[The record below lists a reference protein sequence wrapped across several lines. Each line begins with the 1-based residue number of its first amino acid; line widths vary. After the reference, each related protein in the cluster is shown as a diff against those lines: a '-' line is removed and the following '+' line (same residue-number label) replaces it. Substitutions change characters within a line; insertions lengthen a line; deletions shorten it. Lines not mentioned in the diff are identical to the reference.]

1 MCSSRA
7 TTPWLSPTLRLM
19 FCAAGKHRA
28 CWIFAAAAAVSAPP
42 SRTSC
47 RMPTLADISRPALAV
62 AKRNTKRLKLMNRV
76 TAVGLDARKRGPSF
90 VGTLDALVC
99 NPPYVTSEE
108 MTRLEPSVKEYEP
121 ALALDGGK
129 DGLAFYRAVAE
140 NFTHL
145 LADGGY
151 LCFEFGLGQHMAV
164 SMILQEYGYTDIVLR
179 KDLRGVVRAVRGK
192 KK

>member
-1 MCSSRA
+1 
-7 TTPWLSPTLRLM
+7 
-19 FCAAGKHRA
+19 
-28 CWIFAAAAAVSAPP
+28 
-42 SRTSC
+42 
-47 RMPTLADISRPALAV
+47 
-62 AKRNTKRLKLMNRV
+62 MNRV

-108 MTRLEPSVKEYEP
+108 MARLEPSVKEYEP

-129 DGLAFYRAVAE
+129 DGLAFYRAVVE